1 MKKFL
6 ALVLALSMSLTLAAC
21 TQAPAAG
28 TPSPA
33 PASPAAPAGNQSE
46 SESPGVETVRLN
58 VAYNPD
64 YCALWVTI
72 TALKMGYFAEEGLD
86 VTLYEF
92 SNGPAQISAMESGS
106 IDLVALGTGAHKLAA
121 AGSADLFCMSHVG
134 NAERIVAL
142 KSHGISGVKDLA
154 GKKVGY
160 ASGTASETLLI
171 NALASVGL
179 TMDDIEAYDM
189 ETTSLVTAMISG
201 SIDAC
206 ATWSPN
212 NLAIEAELGDDAVE
226 ISSNLD
232 FIDSYVSLLSFGCM
246 PGYDTEHHDILV
258 RFTRALYKAMDL
270 GSQEDNKKQVAQF
283 IADQCGISFDT
294 AYAQKDDGDF
304 ISGGEI
310 YALARDGA
318 MEGYYALL
326 QQSML
331 DSGALTEKRPVPEYV
346 IFDVMLEAGES
357 MYG

>member
-21 TQAPAAG
+21 TQTPAASSQ
-28 TPSPA
+28 P
-33 PASPAAPAGNQSE
+33 PASPTAPAVTQPV
-46 SESPGVETVRLN
+46 SESPGAGTVRLN

-160 ASGTASETLLI
+160 ASGTASETLLL

-212 NLAIEAELGDDAVE
+212 NLAIEEELGDDAVE

-246 PGYDTEHHDILV
+246 PGYDAEHHDLLV
-258 RFTRALYKAMDL
+258 RFTRALYKAMDF

-304 ISGGEI
+304 ISGREI

-346 IFDVMLEAGES
+346 LFDVMLEAGES